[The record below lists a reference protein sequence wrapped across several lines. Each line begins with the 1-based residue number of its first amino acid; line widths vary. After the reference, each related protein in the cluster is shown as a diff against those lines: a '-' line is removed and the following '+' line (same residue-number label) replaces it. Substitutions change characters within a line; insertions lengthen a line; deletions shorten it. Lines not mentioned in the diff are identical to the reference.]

1 MKVVRSNIAMIY
13 SFKKLLINFYRRL
26 YAVRA
31 QTCDHCPDC
40 HNEAVKIDFKSDL
53 VSI

>member
-53 VSI
+53 ASI